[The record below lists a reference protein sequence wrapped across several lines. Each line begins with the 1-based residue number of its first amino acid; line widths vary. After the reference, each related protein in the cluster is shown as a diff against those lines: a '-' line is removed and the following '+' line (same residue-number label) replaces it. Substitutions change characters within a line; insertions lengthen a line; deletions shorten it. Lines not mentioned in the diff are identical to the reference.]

1 MPVGSG
7 DNLELYINI
16 LNYHFYENILNSF
29 KNNKIL
35 GNEESKNL
43 NEELL
48 LKKNFLL
55 FDIQK
60 SNEEKVKSLDI
71 QLDNIPR
78 IYGTFNLFLLN
89 LSNFLNKVY
98 AKFKKRFCNKK
109 LQSESEDLNLL
120 EDFMLFLSIYDF
132 KIYYSFQKLF

>member
-1 MPVGSG
+1 LPVSSA

-35 GNEESKNL
+35 DNEESKKL
-43 NEELL
+43 SEELL
-48 LKKNFLL
+48 LKKNSLL

-60 SNEEKVKSLDI
+60 INEEKIKSLDI

-89 LSNFLNKVY
+89 LSNFLDKIY
-98 AKFKKRFCNKK
+98 TKFKKRFFNKK
-109 LQSESEDLNLL
+109 LQSESEVLNLF
-120 EDFMLFLSIYDF
+120 EDFMLFYQYMILRIRD
-132 KIYYSFQKLF
+132 

>member
-1 MPVGSG
+1 MPVSSA

-35 GNEESKNL
+35 DNEESKKL
-43 NEELL
+43 SEELL
-48 LKKNFLL
+48 LKKNSLL

-60 SNEEKVKSLDI
+60 INEEKIKSLDI

-89 LSNFLNKVY
+89 LSNFLDKIY
-98 AKFKKRFCNKK
+98 TKFKKRFFNKK
-109 LQSESEDLNLL
+109 LQSESEVLNLF
-120 EDFMLFLSIYDF
+120 EDFMLFYQYMILRIRD
-132 KIYYSFQKLF
+132 

>member
-89 LSNFLNKVY
+89 LSNFQIRY
-98 AKFKKRFCNKK
+98 M
-109 LQSESEDLNLL
+109 LNLRK
-120 EDFMLFLSIYDF
+120 DFAIKNFNLNQRI
-132 KIYYSFQKLF
+132 

>member
-1 MPVGSG
+1 LLPVSSA

-35 GNEESKNL
+35 DNEESKKL
-43 NEELL
+43 SEELL
-48 LKKNFLL
+48 LKKNSLW

-60 SNEEKVKSLDI
+60 INEEKIKSLDI

-89 LSNFLNKVY
+89 LSNFLDKIY
-98 AKFKKRFCNKK
+98 TKFKKRFFNKK
-109 LQSESEDLNLL
+109 LQSESEVLNLF
-120 EDFMLFLSIYDF
+120 EDFMLFYQYMILRIRD
-132 KIYYSFQKLF
+132 